1 MYVVSDLLS
10 FIAQSPSAFH
20 VVKASEDMLH
30 SAGFLPLMWGKPW
43 QLERGKC
50 YYVKVFGSA
59 MFAFRVGKSGRG
71 KRGIRMAA
79 AHTDFPGFRVK
90 PIASM
95 KEDGY
100 GLLNVEPYGG
110 LILSSF
116 LDRPMSLA
124 GEIVLRGEDAFHP
137 DVYLVDIARPLM
149 IIPRLAI
156 HMNRD
161 VNTKGEKLNRQTD
174 LAPIAALLDEN
185 CGEDYFRAKLA
196 REIDRKPEEILSYDL
211 TAYPVAA
218 GCTLGFDGEMI
229 ASPRLDNLASVRAAL
244 DGLIDSNNASG
255 DGIDVVAL
263 FDNEEIGS
271 RTKAGASSG
280 LARELLEAI
289 YRALS
294 LDADDLAEDIA
305 RGFLISVDAAH
316 ALHPSHAE
324 KADPTNRPRLGRGFV
339 IKEAASGAYVGDAT
353 SAAVVRSIAD
363 DAKIPYQYF
372 ANRNDIPGG
381 ATLGSMLSAS
391 LVMRGQDIGVPI
403 LSMHS
408 ARETMAA
415 ADQESLT
422 RFITSFFA
430 SEEKKKDR
438 PKAKK

>member
-43 QLERGKC
+43 QLERDKC

-149 IIPRLAI
+149 IIPRLA
-156 HMNRD
+156 
-161 VNTKGEKLNRQTD
+161 
-174 LAPIAALLDEN
+174 
-185 CGEDYFRAKLA
+185 
-196 REIDRKPEEILSYDL
+196 
-211 TAYPVAA
+211 
-218 GCTLGFDGEMI
+218 
-229 ASPRLDNLASVRAAL
+229 
-244 DGLIDSNNASG
+244 
-255 DGIDVVAL
+255 
-263 FDNEEIGS
+263 
-271 RTKAGASSG
+271 
-280 LARELLEAI
+280 
-289 YRALS
+289 
-294 LDADDLAEDIA
+294 
-305 RGFLISVDAAH
+305 
-316 ALHPSHAE
+316 
-324 KADPTNRPRLGRGFV
+324 
-339 IKEAASGAYVGDAT
+339 
-353 SAAVVRSIAD
+353 
-363 DAKIPYQYF
+363 
-372 ANRNDIPGG
+372 
-381 ATLGSMLSAS
+381 
-391 LVMRGQDIGVPI
+391 
-403 LSMHS
+403 
-408 ARETMAA
+408 
-415 ADQESLT
+415 
-422 RFITSFFA
+422 FI
-430 SEEKKKDR
+430 
-438 PKAKK
+438 